1 VATIAERLKR
11 VVLGRALASHKAE
24 HQLLPK
30 TLALPVFSSDP
41 LSSNAYATEE
51 MMLVLVLA
59 GAAGLS
65 LMLPIA
71 AVIVMVLLI
80 VVTSYRQTVRAYPRG
95 GGSYIVARE
104 NLGTVPGLTA
114 AAAILIGYV
123 VTAAVSVTAGSVAVT
138 SAWPGLAPYRVPLA
152 LGFIAL
158 IAIANLRGVRESGLL
173 FAVPTYG
180 FVACVYLILVT
191 GVVRCLGGCPEAPT
205 ANEPLPGLE
214 GVTLLLV
221 LRALTQG
228 SSALTGVEAI
238 ADGVQ
243 AFRKPQGKN
252 AAATLAVM
260 AAMTV
265 TMFVGITV
273 MARVLDVR
281 VTHEIAA
288 TRSVLSQVAETVFGR
303 GGLFFVVQAFTT
315 MILIV
320 AANTAYQ
327 DFPRLSA
334 ILARDRFVPRQ
345 FMNRGD
351 RLVFSNGVLL
361 LSVLAGLMVW
371 AFDGRLTGLI
381 PLYLVSVF
389 TAFTLSQ
396 SGMVRRWM
404 KTKEEGW
411 RRNAVINGIGAFST
425 GLVLT
430 VGVVTRFLEGA
441 WTVIVA
447 IPIIVVALLRV
458 RRHYDHV
465 HSLLRSR
472 GLSADM
478 EPENHVVLIVSDVD
492 LATREAVSWLHT
504 VRARQVIPLYVGRQ
518 PIDVVQARWREMAPG
533 SRFGDLHDLQAREE
547 HVFRAVRNYVRGIDR
562 RPDDFVTVV
571 VPERLQGRS
580 LLAAL
585 VPRQGSRFLLKAGL
599 LFEPGVVVVDI
610 PLLPEAEPDATERA
624 ARAERSLELE
634 RNVCIVPVS
643 GVHDATVR
651 ALAYAESLQPAEL
664 EAVFLV
670 QDPGEE
676 EDIVRGWSDP
686 ERHIDV
692 PLTLLEAPFR
702 DFGPPFLE
710 EVRKH
715 TARGDTVVTVVLPE
729 FIMRPLWRQFLFH
742 NQTALFFKRLLLFE
756 PEVVVVSVPIHFE

>member
-1 VATIAERLKR
+1 MATLAERVKR
-11 VVLGRALASHKAE
+11 VFVGRALASHKLE

-59 GAAGLS
+59 GTAGLGA
-65 LMLPIA
+65 MLPIA
-71 AVIVMVLLI
+71 AIIAVVLLI

-123 VTAAVSVTAGSVAVT
+123 VTAAVSVTAGSVAVS
-138 SAWPGLAPYRVPLA
+138 SAWPALAPFRVPVA

-180 FVACVYLILVT
+180 FVACVYLILLT
-191 GVVRCLGGCPEAPT
+191 GLVRCLGECPEAAT
-205 ANEPLPGLE
+205 SDEPLAAAQGL
-214 GVTLLLV
+214 TLVLL

-243 AFRKPQGKN
+243 AFRRPQGKN

-260 AAMTV
+260 AAISV
-265 TMFVGITV
+265 TMFLGITV
-273 MARVLDVR
+273 MARVLEVR
-281 VTHEIAA
+281 VTHEIAE
-288 TRSVLSQVAETVFGR
+288 TRSVLSQIAQTVFGR
-303 GGLFFVVQAFTT
+303 GALFFVVQAFTA

-396 SGMVRRWM
+396 SGMVRRWI
-404 KTKEEGW
+404 TIKEAGW

-425 GLVLT
+425 GLVLM
-430 VGVVTRFLEGA
+430 VGVVTRFREGA

-447 IPIIVVALLRV
+447 IPIIVLALLAV
-458 RRHYDHV
+458 KRHYDRV
-465 HSLLRSR
+465 HGLLRTR
-472 GLSADM
+472 RLSARL
-478 EPENHVVLIVSDVD
+478 EAENHVLLVVSDVD

-504 VRARQVIPLYVGRQ
+504 VRPNQVIPLYVGEK
-518 PIDVVQARWREMAPG
+518 PIDMMRDRWREMAPG
-533 SRFGDLHDLQAREE
+533 SRFGDLEDLGVRDGRLL
-547 HVFRAVRNYVRGIDR
+547 RAVRRYIRRIRRG
-562 RPDDFVTVV
+562 PDDFVTVV
-571 VPERLQGRS
+571 VPEALRGRS
-580 LLAAL
+580 LLGAML
-585 VPRQGSRFLLKAGL
+585 PRTGSRFLLKAGL
-599 LFEPGVVVVDI
+599 LFESGVVVADI
-610 PLLPEAEPDATERA
+610 PLLPEERKGAAERA

-643 GVHDATVR
+643 AVHDATIR
-651 ALAYAESLQPAEL
+651 ALVYAKSLHPTEL

-676 EDIVRGWSDP
+676 DQIVKEWGDP
-686 ERHIDV
+686 SREIDV
-692 PLTLLEAPFR
+692 PLALVEAPFR
-702 DFGPPFLE
+702 DFGAPFLE
-710 EVRKH
+710 EVRRH

-729 FIMRPLWRQFLFH
+729 FVMRPFWRQFLFH

-756 PEVVVVSVPIHFE
+756 PHVVVVSVPIHFE